1 MTKTK
6 IGQSKVDNSSS
17 GTTKANK
24 NKSSKLVAE
33 VVVKGEKKQATLT
46 QVIKAHR
53 KKAFVNTD
61 VKPLTKRPS
70 FAKAEKPKKVSK
82 RKNKKTNIVPPP
94 EEFLDS
100 PIKTKKAT
108 LDNTEVTEV
117 EDSKG

>member
-1 MTKTK
+1 M
-6 IGQSKVDNSSS
+6 
-17 GTTKANK
+17 
-24 NKSSKLVAE
+24 AE
-33 VVVKGEKKQATLT
+33 VVVKGEKKQATLA

-53 KKAFVNTD
+53 IKAFVNTD

-70 FAKAEKPKKVSK
+70 FKKAQKPKISK
-82 RKNKKTNIVPPP
+82 KKSKKINNIVPPP

-108 LDNTEVTEV
+108 LDNTEATEV